1 MAAPV
6 DLLSSLMNL
15 NGGVAQ
21 PQGMPL
27 QQGQN
32 PLTGLDGLPA
42 GSVPASTPSP
52 DLTANLNPGKQV
64 QSLEELLFG
73 VS

>member
-1 MAAPV
+1 MPTA
-6 DLLSSLMNL
+6 DLLTSLMNM

-21 PQGMPL
+21 PQGMPM

-32 PLTGLDGLPA
+32 PMTGLEGLPPA
-42 GSVPASTPSP
+42 TVPAATPPP
-52 DLTANLNPGKQV
+52 DLTANLSPGKQV

-73 VS
+73 GTA